1 MVLLLVPYAAVL
13 VFVVAVV
20 ARLVRIYSLP
30 VHLRWELY
38 PVAHERNAA
47 YGGSFFEHL
56 DWWRQPRPKS
66 HLGELK
72 VMVPEILFLA
82 AVREHNRP
90 LWARTFP
97 FHFGLY
103 LCAGLMALLLLGGI
117 LQAAGVTVGASAGF
131 VGAAVHWLTVACAYA
146 GTGLCLLGATALLLR
161 RLTDAVLRSHSTP
174 GDLANLVAFAV
185 VTAVALLAFVVSDRD
200 LALLRGFT
208 QGVVT
213 FKSAGAVP
221 PLLGVAIVLASAMV
235 AYVPTTHM
243 SHFFTK
249 WFMYHDIRWNDE
261 VNTVG
266 SKLEKR
272 IQAQLA
278 YKVDWAAPHIQGGGT
293 KTWVDVATEE
303 VARK

>member
-1 MVLLLVPYAAVL
+1 MVLFLVPYAAVL

-20 ARLVRIYSLP
+20 ARLVRLWSMP

-38 PVAHERNAA
+38 PVAHEPNAA
-47 YGGSFFEHL
+47 HGGSFFEHL
-56 DWWRQPRPKS
+56 DWWRRPRPKS
-66 HLGELK
+66 HLGELR

-103 LCAGLMALLLLGGI
+103 LSGGLLALLLLGGT
-117 LQAAGVTVGASAGF
+117 LQAAGVAVAPSAGL
-131 VGAAVHWLTVACAYA
+131 VGAAVHWLTLVCAYA
-146 GTGLCLLGATALLLR
+146 GTTLCLLGALGLLAR
-161 RLTDAVLRSHSTP
+161 RLSDPALRDQSAP
-174 GDLANLVAFAV
+174 ADLANLVAFAL
-185 VTAVALLAFVVSDRD
+185 VTGVALAAFILVDRD
-200 LALLRGFT
+200 LALLRSFT
-208 QGVVT
+208 QRVVT
-213 FKSAGAVP
+213 LHPGGEVP
-221 PLLGVAIVLASAMV
+221 PLLGAAIVLSAAMV

-249 WFMYHDIRWNDE
+249 WFMYHDVRWNDE

-303 VARK
+303 VAKK